1 MKIDIGMLLD
11 EMESEDLVNDE
22 VRVKEDC
29 RECRKCLEMENEI
42 TKVNHKYKLLE
53 LEIQM
58 KKNVIELLEGK
69 LGFMELKKLK
79 LEDEVRVL
87 RQNNEDL
94 ETIIR
99 NGERVTAKENGV
111 VDLTVVDNKENK
123 ITKLMN
129 ENSVL
134 ECEKKKAECEIY
146 GWKVK
151 YKELEIQMV
160 EFQKRLLAE
169 MSKKG
174 LGFPNMDSANLKGKS
189 GLNPVP
195 ATLVQNHDEYKSNED
210 DDVTAITPPGD
221 TSSKQYTI
229 ANEMKGSHQ
238 CEFNVKY
245 GRRVRKCLSFTEDK
259 NLLKSFSPSTPG
271 GRPRVGPIDISDSD
285 DNLDAPD
292 ISLPDLDLDLTGRK
306 VAFNSTDDGLG
317 NTVYENKLTSK
328 AKCTRV
334 LEHQA
339 DEEDVACYNGSKPYL
354 LTPKRRRV
362 SKIVTSDSESDD
374 NIPIG
379 RLMSKNQ
386 RSYGLNSNLN
396 SNSAC
401 DTESHG
407 SIDEPK
413 PRRRLM
419 KQRDFAEM
427 GVARKCTYGGNES
440 NNIVGIPKNESD
452 EELKLDDSGSEGES
466 LGGFIVNSDVSDSDV
481 DSEGTSSESGD
492 SLDSGMDYK
501 EIMSGLRRESKHKMK
516 WEFEADMLA
525 DFGKNPEICM
535 KAVCA
540 LYRQQT
546 SEEKSCK
553 ATINLNGRGFSQCDA
568 YRGTALA
575 EFLTDSEP
583 RSELKKSVEELLEFN
598 PKGDELCRE
607 LANRYSK
614 QLFAIYQNGEDL
626 FFKSPQC

>member
-1 MKIDIGMLLD
+1 MKIDIEMQLD
-11 EMESEDLVNDE
+11 EMESEDLLNDE
-22 VRVKEDC
+22 VRVRGDC
-29 RECRKCLEMENEI
+29 RECMKCLEMENEI
-42 TKVNHKYKLLE
+42 TKVNHKYQLLD

-69 LGFMELKKLK
+69 LGFMELKNLK
-79 LEDEVRVL
+79 FEDEVRVL

-94 ETIIR
+94 ETRLR
-99 NGERVTAKENGV
+99 NGERVTTKENGV
-111 VDLTVVDNKENK
+111 VDLTAVDDEENK
-123 ITKLMN
+123 ITKLMI
-129 ENSVL
+129 ENSAL

-151 YKELEIQMV
+151 YKELEIQVV

-195 ATLVQNHDEYKSNED
+195 ASLVQNHDEYKSNED

-229 ANEMKGSHQ
+229 ANEMKGSPQ

-259 NLLKSFSPSTPG
+259 SLLKIFSPSTPG
-271 GRPRVGPIDISDSD
+271 GRPPVGPIDISDSD
-285 DNLDAPD
+285 DNLDTPD
-292 ISLPDLDLDLTGRK
+292 ISLPDLDLTGKK

-317 NTVYENKLTSK
+317 NTMYENKLTSK
-328 AKCTRV
+328 ARCTRV

-339 DEEDVACYNGSKPYL
+339 DEEDDSCYNGSKPYL

-362 SKIVTSDSESDD
+362 SKVVTSDSESDD

-379 RLMSKNQ
+379 RVMSKNK

-396 SNSAC
+396 SNYAC
-401 DTESHG
+401 DTESQD

-419 KQRDFAEM
+419 KQRNFAEM
-427 GVARKCTYGGNES
+427 GVARKCTYEGNES
-440 NNIVGIPKNESD
+440 NNVVGIPKNESD
-452 EELKLDDSGSEGES
+452 DELKLDDSGSEGES
-466 LGGFIVNSDVSDSDV
+466 LGGFIVNSDVSAK
-481 DSEGTSSESGD
+481 GTSSESGD
-492 SLDSGMDYK
+492 SLDSGMDYR
-501 EIMSGLRRESKHKMK
+501 ETMSGLRRESKHKMK

-583 RSELKKSVEELLEFN
+583 QSDVKKSVEELLEFN

-614 QLFAIYQNGEDL
+614 QLYAIYQNGEDL
-626 FFKSPQC
+626 FFKSPQPGGQC